1 MSAEHTDSVLVALM
15 GLLQMEPHN
24 ILVIEFEEESNQ
36 VAFDNWTHDTMLL
49 NLTSADSW

>member
-1 MSAEHTDSVLVALM
+1 MLVEYPDNVSIVLM

-24 ILVIEFEEESNQ
+24 IIVVEFEGESNQ

-49 NLTSADSW
+49 NLTAGDPR